1 MTTILIISISLMV
14 ILLFIGTPVAVSL
27 CVGGAVGL
35 YLSFGSSGLTTA
47 ALVLGSTLE
56 NFIILAIPLFIV
68 MGVILAESGVGEKLY
83 IFFDAYLRHIPGGI
97 GIATIL
103 TCAVLAAMCGTSVAI
118 AAMVGAFAFN
128 NLKKFG
134 YSLPLSMGI
143 IAAGGALGI
152 LIPPSVPMIVYSAF
166 SNEPTGK
173 LFISGIIPG
182 IMAIVLFSI
191 YVAVSYSRDKD
202 KITVAKASRA
212 ERIKAT
218 KDGIWALL
226 VPLGI
231 IIPLYTGLA
240 TPTETAAL
248 GIFWALFVG
257 IVIYKAITIKDIL
270 PILENGISSSVMV
283 LFIICGAMIFGNAAT
298 QIGLSDMVKLAAAS
312 SLSSISFIAL
322 TVIIVLIMGMFL
334 EGASIMIIVL
344 PVFLPTL
351 LDYNINLIWYAVI
364 LVIGIEIA
372 LLTPPVGLNLYA
384 VDGIAKSL
392 GFSSNMGIAIKGA
405 APFMLLYLGVLI
417 LLLLFPQMATWL
429 PAIM

>member
-1 MTTILIISISLMV
+1 MTTILIISIGLMV
-14 ILLFIGTPVAVSL
+14 ALLFIGTPVAVSL
-27 CVGGAVGL
+27 CVSGAVGL
-35 YLSFGSSGLTTA
+35 YLSFGSSALTTVA
-47 ALVLGSTLE
+47 IVLGSALE

-83 IFFDAYLRHIPGGI
+83 NFFDAYLRHIPGGI

-143 IAAGGALGI
+143 VAAGGALGI
-152 LIPPSVPMIVYSAF
+152 LIPPSVPMIIYSAF
-166 SNEPTGK
+166 SDESTGK

-182 IMAIVLFSI
+182 IVAIVLFST
-191 YVAVSYSRDKD
+191 YVAISYNRDKD
-202 KITVAKASRA
+202 KVTVTKASWA

-218 KDGIWALL
+218 RDGFWALL

-231 IIPLYTGLA
+231 IIPLYTGIA
-240 TPTETAAL
+240 TPTETAAI

-257 IVIYKAITIKDIL
+257 IVIYKEITIKDIL

-298 QIGLSDMVKLAAAS
+298 QIGLADIVKIAAV
-312 SLSSISFIAL
+312 SSISPFAFIIV
-322 TVIIVLIMGMFL
+322 TIIIVLIMGMFL
-334 EGASIMIIVL
+334 EGASIMIVVL
-344 PVFLPTL
+344 PIFLPAL
-351 LDYNINLIWYAVI
+351 LGYNVNLIWYAVI

-392 GFSSNMGIAIKGA
+392 GYSSNMGIAIKGA

-429 PAIM
+429 PSMM

>member
-1 MTTILIISISLMV
+1 MTTILIISIGLMV
-14 ILLFIGTPVAVSL
+14 VLLFIGTPVAVSL
-27 CVGGAVGL
+27 CVSGAVGL
-35 YLSFGSSGLTTA
+35 YLSFGSSGLATA
-47 ALVLGSTLE
+47 AIVLGSTLE

-68 MGVILAESGVGEKLY
+68 MGVILSESGVGEKLY
-83 IFFDAYLRHIPGGI
+83 NFFDAYLRHIPGGI

-143 IAAGGALGI
+143 VAAGGALGI

-166 SNEPTGK
+166 SDESTGK

-182 IMAIVLFSI
+182 IVAIILFST

-202 KITVAKASRA
+202 KIPATKASWA
-212 ERIKAT
+212 ERLKAT
-218 KDGIWALL
+218 KDGIWALF

-231 IIPLYTGLA
+231 LIPLYTGIA
-240 TPTETAAL
+240 TPTETAAI

-257 IVIYKAITIKDIL
+257 IVIYKEISIKDML
-270 PILENGISSSVMV
+270 PILEDGISSSVMV

-298 QIGLSDMVKLAAAS
+298 QIGLSDIVKSAAVS
-312 SLSSISFIAL
+312 SMSSIPFIIL
-322 TVIIVLIMGMFL
+322 TIIIVLIMGMFL
-334 EGASIMIIVL
+334 EGASIMIVVL
-344 PVFLPTL
+344 PIFLPTL
-351 LDYNINLIWYAVI
+351 LGYNVNLIWYAVI

-392 GFSSNMGIAIKGA
+392 GYSSNMGIAIKGA

-429 PAIM
+429 PSMM